1 MNLATFIRT
10 APLLLAVF
18 SFSTLSAQI
27 DGGWEES
34 PTLGITGFV
43 DAFYVYDFNKPDGDF
58 RQAFLYNHNRHNEF
72 NLNLGL
78 LGFHLEHPRYR
89 AHLSLQ
95 AGTYAIDNYAAEP
108 GVLKH
113 IFEAWAGF
121 ALDKKSSLWIDAGI
135 LPSHIGF
142 ESAVSTQ
149 NWTLT
154 RSLSAENSPY
164 FLTGARL
171 SYISDSHWQFA
182 GLVVNGWQRIQKV
195 SGNSLL
201 SFGTQILYTPS
212 EYFQLNWST
221 FAGTDD
227 PDAQRRMRY
236 FSNLFGRFQI
246 TKKLGI
252 ITGFDMG
259 IQQEGKGSN
268 TYNLW
273 LTPTIIGQY
282 KMHRS
287 WRTAVRVEYYQDPDG
302 VIIPTDVPDG
312 FRTLGVSL
320 NMDYV
325 PVPGVT
331 GRVEARWLRG
341 REPVF
346 RAEGG
351 AKDQDFFIGASL
363 AVEFGVP
370 LNSPKQP

>member
-1 MNLATFIRT
+1 LKSFVRVIGLLFFGLASAYLSGQGDSIA
-10 APLLLAVF
+10 APKPIY
-18 SFSTLSAQI
+18 S
-27 DGGWEES
+27 
-34 PTLGITGFV
+34 ITGFV

-95 AGTYAIDNYAAEP
+95 AGTYATDNYAAEP

-121 ALDKKSSLWIDAGI
+121 ALDKKSSLWLDAGI

-142 ESAVSTQ
+142 ESAVSVE

-171 SYISDSHWQFA
+171 SYIFDSQWQFA

-201 SFGTQILYTPS
+201 SFGTQVLYTPS
-212 EYFQLNWST
+212 EHFQVNWST

-246 TKKLGI
+246 TKKFGI

-259 IQQEGKGSN
+259 IQQEGKGSS

-282 KMHRS
+282 NMHRS

-302 VIIPTDVPDG
+302 VIIPTNVADG

-331 GRVEARWLRG
+331 GRVEARWIRG
-341 REPVF
+341 REPLF

-351 AKDQDFFIGASL
+351 MKDQDFFIGASL
-363 AVEFGVP
+363 AVEFGVR
-370 LNSPKQP
+370 LNSP

>member
-1 MNLATFIRT
+1 
-10 APLLLAVF
+10 
-18 SFSTLSAQI
+18 
-27 DGGWEES
+27 
-34 PTLGITGFV
+34 
-43 DAFYVYDFNKPDGDF
+43 
-58 RQAFLYNHNRHNEF
+58 
-72 NLNLGL
+72 
-78 LGFHLEHPRYR
+78 
-89 AHLSLQ
+89 
-95 AGTYAIDNYAAEP
+95 
-108 GVLKH
+108 
-113 IFEAWAGF
+113 
-121 ALDKKSSLWIDAGI
+121 
-135 LPSHIGF
+135 
-142 ESAVSTQ
+142 
-149 NWTLT
+149 
-154 RSLSAENSPY
+154 
-164 FLTGARL
+164 
-171 SYISDSHWQFA
+171 FA
-182 GLVVNGWQRIQKV
+182 GLVVNGWQRIRKV

-201 SFGTQILYTPS
+201 SFGTQVLYTPS
-212 EYFQLNWST
+212 ENFQMNWST

-227 PDAQRRMRY
+227 PDSQRRMRY